1 MIKKFIDNNLNQG
14 IFFINYKKNFK
25 KLIMN
30 IESKF
35 KHFQFNLQIVWIQE
49 LIYILQSFFLKPK
62 KYL

>member
-30 IESKF
+30 IESKI
-35 KHFQFNLQIVWIQE
+35 KHFHFNLQIVWIQE